1 MMKRS
6 HYFFAGGGTG
16 GHIYPALAVAEQIRK
31 VHSEAYIT
39 FFCSERT
46 IDSQI
51 LAKTGYEFFPLPAES
66 VSLRPDRLL
75 VFVSKLVRSYRFAR
89 DKIGPV
95 AGRSVVIGTGG
106 FASAPALLAA
116 HRLKVPVALINVDI
130 IPGRANKFLA
140 RFAKKI
146 FVQFEDTA
154 VHFSKTKAGVHVVG
168 CPLRADFE
176 NPDSSRAVFEL
187 ELDKNKKTLIVTG
200 ASSGSMSINDA
211 LCALTKDL
219 EPFVDTWQIVHITGK
234 RDYQRVLTNY
244 TDVGIGHNVIDY
256 FDDMPGLLACADVV
270 VGRAGAVSI
279 AEYAAAGVAAICMP
293 YPYHKDRHQY
303 LNASKLVEAGGGV
316 IVDDVVGDC
325 EQTSKNL
332 LRELTALMADDEKRK
347 KMGQKGRAWARLDA
361 AEKTAQ
367 AIMSL

>member
-1 MMKRS
+1 MKRS

-16 GHIYPALAVAEQIRK
+16 GHIYPAIAVAEQIRK

-39 FFCSERT
+39 FFCSERA
-46 IDSQI
+46 IDLQI
-51 LAKTGYEFFPLPAES
+51 LAKTSYDIFTLPAES
-66 VSLRPDRLL
+66 FSPRPDRLA
-75 VFVSKLVRSYRFAR
+75 VFLSKLVRSYRLAR
-89 DKIGPV
+89 EKIAPV
-95 AGRSVVIGTGG
+95 ADRSVVIGTGG
-106 FASAPALLAA
+106 FASAPSVFAA

-130 IPGRANKFLA
+130 VPGRANRLLA
-140 RFAKKI
+140 RLAKEI
-146 FVQFEDTA
+146 FVQFEGTA
-154 VHFSKTKAGVHVVG
+154 EHFTKTKADVSVLG
-168 CPLRADFE
+168 CPLRAGFV
-176 NPDSSRAVFEL
+176 NPDKTKTIAEL
-187 ELDKNKKTLIVTG
+187 GLDDKKKTLVVTG

-211 LCALTKDL
+211 VCALTKDL
-219 EPFVDTWQIVHITGK
+219 EPFADTWQIVHITGK

-244 TDVGIGHNVIDY
+244 RAVGIGHKVIDY

-270 VGRAGAVSI
+270 TGRAGAVSI

-303 LNASKLVEAGGGV
+303 LNAAKLVEADAAV
-316 IVDDVVGDC
+316 IVEDIVGDC

-347 KMGQKGRAWARLDA
+347 KMGQKGRVCARLDA

-367 AIMSL
+367 VIMIM